1 MTCGGD
7 RRMLL
12 NELMNKLD
20 EKKERMIEI
29 RRYLHEHP
37 ELSFQEEETA
47 KYIAGFYDGV
57 PVDSVETDFG
67 GQRGIVVTINGAK
80 PGKTIAI
87 RADFD
92 ALPIKEET
100 GLPFASK
107 NEGVMHACG
116 HDAHTAYMLILAET
130 LAECKA
136 QLKGAIRVIHQPAEE
151 TPPGGAIGMIQ
162 AGVLDGVDAI
172 IGIHVMSSMETGS
185 IYYRS
190 GNTQT
195 GRSYFKLV
203 VQGKGGH
210 GSSPHLANDAIVAA
224 SSFVMNIQTI
234 VSRRINPFDVASI
247 TIGNFDGK
255 GTFNVI
261 KDTVTIEGDVRTM
274 SLETR
279 EIVEKEVRA
288 FAEGLETSYGVKS
301 IFEFTNDYPVLY
313 NDPEVTEHVRRALEH
328 AAIAEVDAVL
338 ETPPQPPS
346 EDFAYYLEK
355 VPGCFFYVG
364 AAPESGEI
372 YPHHHPKFD
381 INEKSLIISAKAMA
395 AVVASYC
402 DGSGT

>member
-1 MTCGGD
+1 
-7 RRMLL
+7 MLL
-12 NELMNKLD
+12 DELMKRLD
-20 EKKERMIEI
+20 EKKDRIFEI

-37 ELSFQEEETA
+37 ELSFEEEETA
-47 KYIAGFYDGV
+47 KYISDFYTDV
-57 PVDSVETDFG
+57 QVDSVETNFG
-67 GQRGIVVTINGAK
+67 GQRGIVVTIKGSK

-116 HDAHTAYMLILAET
+116 HDGHTAYMLVLAET
-130 LAECKA
+130 LTEFKDR
-136 QLKGAIRVIHQPAEE
+136 LSGTIKVIHQPAEE
-151 TPPGGAIGMIQ
+151 KPPGGALGMIE
-162 AGVLDGVDAI
+162 AGLLDGVDAI
-172 IGIHVMSSMETGS
+172 IGIHVMSTMATGK
-185 IYYRS
+185 IFYRS

-195 GRSYFKLV
+195 GRSYFKLI

-234 VSRRINPFDVASI
+234 VSRRINPFDTASI

-261 KDTVTIEGDVRTM
+261 KDAVTLEGDVRTM
-274 SLETR
+274 SEETR
-279 EIVEKEVRA
+279 EIVEKELRN
-288 FAEGLETSYGVKS
+288 FAEGLEKSYEVKS
-301 IFEFTNDYPVLY
+301 VFEYANDYPVLY
-313 NDPEVTEHVRRALEH
+313 NDPDVTEQVQQALLH
-328 AAIAEVDAVL
+328 ASIPEVEAIV

-364 AAPESGEI
+364 AMPETGEA

-395 AVVASYC
+395 AVVLSFC
-402 DGSGT
+402 DSEN

>member
-1 MTCGGD
+1 
-7 RRMLL
+7 MLL
-12 NELMNKLD
+12 DDIMKKLD
-20 EKKERMIEI
+20 EKEERIIEI
-29 RRYLHEHP
+29 RRYLHQHP

-47 KYIAGFYDGV
+47 KYISEFYKEV
-57 PVDSVETDFG
+57 PVDSVETNFG
-67 GQRGIVVTINGAK
+67 GQRGIVVTIKGAK

-116 HDAHTAYMLILAET
+116 HDGHTAYMLVLAET
-130 LAECKA
+130 LAEFKD
-136 QLKGAIRVIHQPAEE
+136 QLSGTVRVIHQPAEE
-151 TPPGGAIGMIQ
+151 TPPGGALGMIK

-172 IGIHVMSSMETGS
+172 IGIHVMSTMKTGH

-195 GRSYFKLV
+195 GRSYFKLI

-210 GSSPHLANDAIVAA
+210 GSSPHLANDAVVAA
-224 SSFVMNIQTI
+224 SSFVMNAQTI
-234 VSRRINPFDVASI
+234 VSRRINPFDMASI

-255 GTFNVI
+255 GSFNVI
-261 KDTVTIEGDVRTM
+261 KDSVTIEGDVRTM
-274 SLETR
+274 SQETR
-279 EIVEKEVRA
+279 EIVEREVKA
-288 FAEGLETSYGVKS
+288 FAEGLERSYSVKANLDF
-301 IFEFTNDYPVLY
+301 INDYPVLY
-313 NDPEVTEHVRRALEH
+313 NDPEVTEQVRQALEQ
-328 AAIAEVDAVL
+328 AKIPEVEDIL

-364 AAPESGEI
+364 AAPETGEA

-381 INEKSLIISAKAMA
+381 INEKSLLISAKAMA
-395 AVVASYC
+395 AVVTSYC
-402 DGSGT
+402 G